1 MSVQFILPL
10 QHVNHPAFSQ
20 AQIRALMTSLPPN
33 STSSYTAHIHSTT
46 CILHIQHVNTIRY
59 LYNKFIARG
68 SQIKQQIHC
77 GHFRCAL
84 KTGHRNLIR
93 NPSLTGENFLSKN
106 EYVKV
111 FRIKWYATQATF
123 F

>member
-10 QHVNHPAFSQ
+10 QHENHPAFSQ

-59 LYNKFIARG
+59 HYNKFIARG
-68 SQIKQQIHC
+68 SQ
-77 GHFRCAL
+77 
-84 KTGHRNLIR
+84 
-93 NPSLTGENFLSKN
+93 
-106 EYVKV
+106 
-111 FRIKWYATQATF
+111 
-123 F
+123 